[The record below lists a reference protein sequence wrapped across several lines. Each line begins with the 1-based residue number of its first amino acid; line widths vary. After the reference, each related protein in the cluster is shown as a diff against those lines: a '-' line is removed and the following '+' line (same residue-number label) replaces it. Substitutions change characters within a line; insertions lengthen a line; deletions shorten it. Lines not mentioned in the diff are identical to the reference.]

1 MTSALS
7 TQLDALGQRARQAAR
22 LGARAST
29 AAKNQALRAAARIL
43 RRDQENLLT
52 ANAQDVAHAR
62 AHGQDAAFIE
72 RLTLTPK
79 SIEAMASGLEQIA
92 DLPDPVGAIN
102 GLTRRPSG
110 IEVGQMRVPLGVIA
124 IIYESR

>member
-62 AHGQDAAFIE
+62 AHGQEAAFIE

-79 SIEAMASGLEQIA
+79 SIEAMASGLRT
-92 DLPDPVGAIN
+92 DC
-102 GLTRRPSG
+102 RP
-110 IEVGQMRVPLGVIA
+110 A
-124 IIYESR
+124 